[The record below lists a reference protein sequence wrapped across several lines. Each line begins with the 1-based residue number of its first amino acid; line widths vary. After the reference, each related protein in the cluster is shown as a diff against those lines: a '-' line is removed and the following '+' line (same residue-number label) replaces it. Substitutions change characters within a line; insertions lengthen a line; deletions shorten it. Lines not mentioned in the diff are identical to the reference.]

1 MTGLRTSAVGSRLP
15 QNQLL
20 GCAAARQLQRG
31 ADTISKHGM
40 QKALTVAASPPLS
53 MPTVG
58 RGASSSRSSAA
69 TTQHAA
75 PAASPRVLEL
85 QSAAELRHLL
95 ACHKGRL
102 LVVHLVTADCP
113 IGQVR
118 SCQHRCCPA
127 GQAASSLH
135 CVHALAPRPALLLG
149 SPTLRAH
156 VLGSQHPTPASA
168 CPCAPVMQAFLPSL
182 SDACRRY
189 PAALFVRLV
198 LQSPVASAAAAAE
211 SQELVEGLQIGRLP
225 CTLLLRGD
233 QLLARLDVAADQPS
247 AAAAAAAAVT
257 LHEAVAAALR
267 PSVATDEQAA
277 ESEALNFS
285 FAS

>member
-1 MTGLRTSAVGSRLP
+1 
-15 QNQLL
+15 
-20 GCAAARQLQRG
+20 
-31 ADTISKHGM
+31 M
-40 QKALTVAASPPLS
+40 QKALTVAAAPLVP
-53 MPTVG
+53 MPTAV
-58 RGASSSRSSAA
+58 RDVRSSRSSAA
-69 TTQHAA
+69 RTQHAA
-75 PAASPRVLEL
+75 PAASPHVLEL

-102 LVVHLVTADCP
+102 LVVHLVTADCS
-113 IGQVR
+113 IG
-118 SCQHRCCPA
+118 
-127 GQAASSLH
+127 
-135 CVHALAPRPALLLG
+135 
-149 SPTLRAH
+149 
-156 VLGSQHPTPASA
+156 
-168 CPCAPVMQAFLPSL
+168 QAFLPSL